1 MRVIVVGAKGKVGR
15 SVLRGLVS
23 HMQITEVIA
32 LSDEIDPQL
41 TTPETT
47 IQRRQVNLRG
57 DLRDE
62 LQFADAVVF
71 LGWPQSGTADGAS
84 TNGTPEIVSQLCQ
97 SVAMVGVRT
106 FVYVSTAGVYAPAP
120 PGESVDESWPS
131 AGATSSIESL
141 RAADSER
148 IIERFEAAHPLIR
161 VVRLRPGFIVD
172 SPVSKVRW
180 RMLLLRKLVAILKKM
195 RQWPL
200 VPNVAPLSIQCI
212 RVADLVEA
220 LCLALTRSVNGIF
233 NVATEPITSELLA
246 ASIGARQ
253 IRIPPRYFVGLTVL
267 GARLGLAPLPAD
279 RIEIL
284 LRTPDIDTTRAEQE
298 LGWVA
303 RHPTTSMIE
312 EWFKCLESTSSV
324 PPKAGIPDTA
334 SPVDLRSLYL
344 GSLDFFN
351 QAVHAVHSEQWYD
364 GTDEQGLRVWELVA
378 SAARAQ
384 YRIAFEVR
392 GYDAERIE
400 RELPADPLGIA
411 RADGWDLAA
420 ERGESTLDR
429 LRSGDAGADT
439 LQLSKRVEEVICE
452 TVRLGSSLRRAIGID
467 EKPTPDLSEFLHRC
481 MASDV
486 R

>member
-1 MRVIVVGAKGKVGR
+1 M
-15 SVLRGLVS
+15 
-23 HMQITEVIA
+23 
-32 LSDEIDPQL
+32 
-41 TTPETT
+41 
-47 IQRRQVNLRG
+47 
-57 DLRDE
+57 
-62 LQFADAVVF
+62 
-71 LGWPQSGTADGAS
+71 
-84 TNGTPEIVSQLCQ
+84 
-97 SVAMVGVRT
+97 
-106 FVYVSTAGVYAPAP
+106 
-120 PGESVDESWPS
+120 
-131 AGATSSIESL
+131 
-141 RAADSER
+141 
-148 IIERFEAAHPLIR
+148 
-161 VVRLRPGFIVD
+161 
-172 SPVSKVRW
+172 SKVRW

-298 LGWVA
+298 FGWVA

-364 GTDEQGLRVWELVA
+364 GTDEQGLRVWELVRVRRT
-378 SAARAQ
+378 SA
-384 YRIAFEVR
+384 V
-392 GYDAERIE
+392 
-400 RELPADPLGIA
+400 PH
-411 RADGWDLAA
+411 
-420 ERGESTLDR
+420 R
-429 LRSGDAGADT
+429 L
-439 LQLSKRVEEVICE
+439 
-452 TVRLGSSLRRAIGID
+452 
-467 EKPTPDLSEFLHRC
+467 
-481 MASDV
+481 
-486 R
+486 